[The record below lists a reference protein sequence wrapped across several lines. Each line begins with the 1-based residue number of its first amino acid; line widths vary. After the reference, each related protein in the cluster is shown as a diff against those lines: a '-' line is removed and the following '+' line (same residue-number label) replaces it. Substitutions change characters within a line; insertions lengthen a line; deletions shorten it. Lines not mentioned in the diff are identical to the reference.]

1 MAVHFHPVLNPLFMA
16 LAGGAIIFVSV
27 HELLPMAK
35 RYHKMHLFILDAV
48 LSMFVYAPLAA
59 LIPE

>member
-1 MAVHFHPVLNPLFMA
+1 MA